1 MSTQLKKEFS
11 PEDLQRARNIITG
24 QTGNRTKITAGYE
37 KKNVTRGEGDIWEEN
52 GKTWTIINGLKQ
64 TVTKHDKIRKLV
76 QMPLVCPSCNKPMKA
91 DKLNTK
97 MWKLHKQC
105 FQCQIYFET
114 SLRPGSEEKFL
125 KYSRELMN
133 ANKDTYMEDLDQAI
147 DTWANESKDTFIS
160 EDGHMEN
167 WIGGSV
173 DPNIIKELKSRIKK
187 AKETTL

>member
-37 KKNVTRGEGDIWEEN
+37 KKQLQHGEGDTWEEN
-52 GKTWTIINGLKQ
+52 GKTWTIIKGLKQ

-76 QMPLVCPSCNKPMKA
+76 QMPLVCPNYNKAMKA
-91 DKLNTK
+91 DDLNKK
-97 MWKLHKQC
+97 MWVLHKQC

-114 SLRPGSEEKFL
+114 TLRTGPGEKFY
-125 KYSRELMN
+125 KYSREIMN
-133 ANKDTYMEDLDQAI
+133 SNKNDDMEDLEQAV
-147 DTWANESKDTFIS
+147 DAWANEQKDTFIS

-167 WIGGSV
+167 WVGGSV
-173 DPNIIKELKSRIKK
+173 DPKIIKKLKDSIKK

>member
-52 GKTWTIINGLKQ
+52 GKTWTIIDGLKQ

-91 DKLNTK
+91 KNLFYHV
-97 MWKLHKQC
+97 W
-105 FQCQIYFET
+105 
-114 SLRPGSEEKFL
+114 
-125 KYSRELMN
+125 
-133 ANKDTYMEDLDQAI
+133 
-147 DTWANESKDTFIS
+147 
-160 EDGHMEN
+160 
-167 WIGGSV
+167 
-173 DPNIIKELKSRIKK
+173 
-187 AKETTL
+187 